1 MVSSASIILHTI
13 LRSIRPASS
22 QIYHDPTLARM
33 QPVSPSAMTEVFEL
47 LTPDIQDLV
56 VEANIKNNRAGPIA
70 TAWETALLQA
80 IRLPPMDSDTALE
93 KDGLEKSEKQSPER
107 TSSTLSNPYRSKNF
121 WEKEV
126 VEEVTVPA
134 TVSES
139 PLMKKH

>member
-1 MVSSASIILHTI
+1 
-13 LRSIRPASS
+13 
-22 QIYHDPTLARM
+22 M
-33 QPVSPSAMTEVFEL
+33 QPVSPSAMTEVLEL
-47 LTPDIQDLV
+47 LTPDMQALV

-107 TSSTLSNPYRSKNF
+107 TSSTLSTPYRSKNF

-134 TVSES
+134 TVFEP